1 MKNCSRYFKDK
12 KIIPIDQFFDD
23 VLYNKKYGY
32 YSKNMPFGDKGDFV
46 TSPSISFLFGE
57 MISIWIKSVWEKLNR
72 PEKICIVELGPGTG
86 QLMNRIV
93 ETLGYFPE
101 IFSASKFFL
110 YEKSQSLK
118 KIQKKKLIGKKVKWI
133 SKVDEIKEGPIIFIG
148 NEFFDA
154 IAIKQ
159 FIRKKKEIL
168 EVCIGLDKGLNIKRY
183 YRKAQSE
190 DIFQL
195 KKFNTLKKLN
205 FLELPKL
212 GFLELDPI
220 INKIKKYGGGIMLID
235 YGYLNQ
241 INKSSLQSV
250 KKHKKNEI
258 FENIGSA
265 DITSLVNFSLLK
277 EYFES
282 KKIKVEKIVTQSFFL
297 KKMGILQRAEIV
309 SKKMNFKDKSDLYF
323 RLKRLLDIKLMGE
336 LFKVIFAHRIKGK
349 KIIGFY

>member
-159 FIRKKKEIL
+159 FIRKKIL
-168 EVCIGLDKGLNIKRY
+168 D
-183 YRKAQSE
+183 
-190 DIFQL
+190 
-195 KKFNTLKKLN
+195 
-205 FLELPKL
+205 
-212 GFLELDPI
+212 
-220 INKIKKYGGGIMLID
+220 
-235 YGYLNQ
+235 
-241 INKSSLQSV
+241 
-250 KKHKKNEI
+250 
-258 FENIGSA
+258 
-265 DITSLVNFSLLK
+265 
-277 EYFES
+277 
-282 KKIKVEKIVTQSFFL
+282 
-297 KKMGILQRAEIV
+297 
-309 SKKMNFKDKSDLYF
+309 
-323 RLKRLLDIKLMGE
+323 
-336 LFKVIFAHRIKGK
+336 
-349 KIIGFY
+349 